1 MPVSKKKGSAMLKR
15 VFVRNY
21 TRIRFGQLECPSSEH
36 LALMA
41 A

>member
-1 MPVSKKKGSAMLKR
+1 MPHDLQTDQHFCAWPSAMR
-15 VFVRNY
+15 AEYFD
-21 TRIRFGQLECPSSEH
+21 GCPSSEH

>member
-1 MPVSKKKGSAMLKR
+1 MIGFSAIACADNGADPRGLA
-15 VFVRNY
+15 
-21 TRIRFGQLECPSSEH
+21 GQMMCPSSEH